1 MKFKLSVQAA
11 AVALMLG
18 AATLPAQAQLGG
30 LNLPGLSKSGAG
42 SASVDVDGFLKSAR
56 AAESL
61 MRGSLDLMVASLAS
75 KEAVANIE
83 ALKKQAAEK
92 TDAKE
97 RAAVEQEII
106 KSQAAEMN
114 KLDFDK
120 VANEDIKKMD
130 ANQKKKLAGA
140 SYNFLLA
147 TLQDKD
153 LVAQSKGVIS
163 SLTGNPANLT
173 KLGSV
178 KDSASSLSAQ
188 LELAATLA
196 TKVPKLFTAVG
207 VKNPPA
213 KASDAPVSVAD

>member
-1 MKFKLSVQAA
+1 MKVKMTVQAA
-11 AVALMLG
+11 AIALLLG

-30 LNLPGLSKSGAG
+30 LSLPGMKAG
-42 SASVDVDGFLKSAR
+42 GGSSVDVDGFLKSAL
-56 AAESL
+56 AAETL
-61 MRGSLDLMVASLAS
+61 MRGSLDLLVASLAS

-97 RAAVEQEII
+97 RAAVEQEIV

-140 SYNFLLA
+140 TYNFLLA
-147 TLQDKD
+147 TLKDKE

-163 SLTGNPANLT
+163 SLSGNPANLG

-178 KDSASSLSAQ
+178 KDSAGSLAAQ
-188 LELAATLA
+188 LELAGTLA
-196 TKVPKLFTAVG
+196 TKVPKLFAAVG
-207 VKNPPA
+207 VKNPPS
-213 KASDAPVSVAD
+213 KASDAPVAIAD